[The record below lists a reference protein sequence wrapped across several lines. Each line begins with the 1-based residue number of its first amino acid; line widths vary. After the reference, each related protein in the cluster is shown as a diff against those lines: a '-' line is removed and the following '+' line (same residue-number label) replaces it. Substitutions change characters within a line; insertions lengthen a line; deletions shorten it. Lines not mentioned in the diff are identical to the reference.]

1 MVTGGYCF
9 SCFWSLYQN
18 GRGKIKMIF
27 VNFKTYQQGTGK
39 ASLAL
44 AKVCQE
50 TEKMTGIKIIPVVQ
64 AADIFRLSSQGLSV
78 WAQHVDRVD
87 FGPYTGQILSKGI
100 LEAGA
105 KGVVL
110 NHSEKK
116 LSFKETKSIL
126 RGLKSLQSL
135 VCAESIE
142 EGQQLAELKPDFL
155 AYEPPELIGGK
166 ISVSQARPEII
177 HEFVDKIR
185 DIPVLVGAGIHQ
197 GKDVQKALSLGAKG
211 ILVSSGVALARNP
224 QKELLNLAEGFKI

>member
-1 MVTGGYCF
+1 
-9 SCFWSLYQN
+9 
-18 GRGKIKMIF
+18 MIF

-78 WAQHVDRVD
+78 WVQHVDRVD